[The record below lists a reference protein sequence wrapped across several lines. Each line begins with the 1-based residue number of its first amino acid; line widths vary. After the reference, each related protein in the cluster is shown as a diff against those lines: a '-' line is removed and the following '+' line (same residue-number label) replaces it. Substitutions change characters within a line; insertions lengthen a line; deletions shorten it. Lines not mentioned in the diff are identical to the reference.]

1 MFSPVLDIM
10 YEYGGAVL
18 AGIFAGLMCKVYFAS
33 QIHKKIRDYQGDI
46 VKSHARILEL
56 EAENDQL
63 QKRVKE
69 FEKNFPKSQLFMN

>member
-10 YEYGGAVL
+10 YQYGGPVL
-18 AGIFAGLMCKVYFAS
+18 AGILAGLIFKVYFTA
-33 QIHKKIRDYQGDI
+33 QTHKKIRDYQGDI

-63 QKRVKE
+63 QKRVKDV
-69 FEKNFPKSQLFMN
+69 EKTFTKAHLFMN

>member
-1 MFSPVLDIM
+1 MFSPVLDIL

-18 AGIFAGLMCKVYFAS
+18 AGILAGLLCKVYFAS
-33 QIHKKIRDYQGDI
+33 QLHKKMRDYQGEI

-63 QKRVKE
+63 QKRVKDV
-69 FEKNFPKSQLFMN
+69 EKTFTKAHMFMN

>member
-1 MFSPVLDIM
+1 MFSPVLEIM

-18 AGIFAGLMCKVYFAS
+18 AGILAGLLYKVYLTS
-33 QIHKKIRDYQGDI
+33 QVHKKMKDYQGDI

-63 QKRVKE
+63 LKRVKDV
-69 FEKNFPKSQLFMN
+69 EKTFTKSHLFMN